1 MKKHILPIVILFCF
15 LYVPLQAQE
24 MQGYRNTAA
33 DDRIPLTEAERE
45 ASVQALQATLYELIS
60 QRHAVQQAH
69 WNVQGPLFY
78 SLHDLLGHFYES
90 LNTEIDKIAERKL
103 MLGAPADGSAA
114 SVEESANL
122 GAIPS
127 GYLDDQKV
135 LDLLT
140 DRYKTMSDRLR
151 DRIEATGRN
160 DLVTQDALI
169 GLAGLMEAH
178 LWKLRAFQR

>member
-1 MKKHILPIVILFCF
+1 MNRHILFSIILFCF
-15 LYVPLQAQE
+15 SIATTQAQE
-24 MQGYRNTAA
+24 MQGYRNPAA
-33 DDRIPLTEAERE
+33 DDRIPLTDAERE
-45 ASVQALQATLYELIS
+45 TSVEALQATLYELIS
-60 QRHAVQQAH
+60 QRHALQQAH

-114 SVEESANL
+114 SVEESVNL
-122 GAIPS
+122 VAIPS

-140 DRYKTMSDRLR
+140 DRLEIKGFS
-151 DRIEATGRN
+151 
-160 DLVTQDALI
+160 AL
-169 GLAGLMEAH
+169 GPYRAKSFNTKLM
-178 LWKLRAFQR
+178 